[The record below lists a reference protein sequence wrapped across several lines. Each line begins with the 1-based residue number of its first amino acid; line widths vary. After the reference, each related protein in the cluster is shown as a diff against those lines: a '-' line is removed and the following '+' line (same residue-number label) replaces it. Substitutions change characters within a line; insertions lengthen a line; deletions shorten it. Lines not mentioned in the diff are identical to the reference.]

1 MNILTR
7 GPARGVAAT
16 ASRYIQFV
24 ANSLSGRGVPIDVP
38 SMELSFSGFSDL
50 LTAWV
55 GDDCADISVILPR
68 AFPSVRLDHGEIA
81 RVRRQRFGAATV
93 DEDLFRDAFV
103 SVFMG
108 DEQPV
113 RYAKLLACLDI
124 RTSSLCKLT
133 CPTSIAFVQWYDDV
147 ADLDP
152 KLKSSK
158 APLEQLR
165 IGKRSGLSDG
175 RTLLDRSYLIATT
188 LEFQGYEIIDIK
200 SSIAREHLLEDPMF
214 KGNFYIMDT
223 RHY

>member
-1 MNILTR
+1 MNIMTR

-24 ANSLSGRGVPIDVP
+24 ANSLSGRGVTIDVP
-38 SMELSFSGFSDL
+38 SMELSFRGFSDL

-68 AFPSVRLDHGEIA
+68 AFP
-81 RVRRQRFGAATV
+81 TV

-108 DEQPV
+108 DDQPV

-124 RTSSLCKLT
+124 RASSQCKLT

-152 KLKSSK
+152 KLQSSK

-200 SSIAREHLLEDPMF
+200 SIIAREHLLEDPMF
-214 KGNFYIMDT
+214 KGNFYVMDT

>member
-1 MNILTR
+1 MSAKR
-7 GPARGVAAT
+7 CR
-16 ASRYIQFV
+16 FV
-24 ANSLSGRGVPIDVP
+24 WTQNGRV
-38 SMELSFSGFSDL
+38 
-50 LTAWV
+50 
-55 GDDCADISVILPR
+55 LPR

-124 RTSSLCKLT
+124 RTSSPCKLT

-175 RTLLDRSYLIATT
+175 RTLLDRSYLIATA

-200 SSIAREHLLEDPMF
+200 SIIAREHLLEDPMF
-214 KGNFYIMDT
+214 KGNFYVMDT